1 MNSGATNAQDKHG
14 RIELVYCPMCTHVV
28 EGWVITKGRKLIVEP
43 GQECKRC
50 HSALDAGYVIRR
62 DRAA

>member
-1 MNSGATNAQDKHG
+1 
-14 RIELVYCPMCTHVV
+14 MCTHVV
-28 EGWVITKGRKLIVEP
+28 EGWVITKGKKLIVEP